1 MKTVTIYTD
10 GACSGNPGP
19 GGWGA
24 ILQYGKFKRE
34 FSGGEEQTTNNRME
48 LTGVITALESLKEP
62 CVVEL
67 WSDSKYV
74 IDGLEKGWAK
84 SWKAKGW
91 VKSDKKPALN
101 PDLWE
106 RLLELC
112 QVHTVHCHW
121 VKGHADNEFN
131 NRCDELAVMESQK
144 FHQKEEE
151 RPMEKKE
158 TIPELVRVTDRVY
171 YLPGEDFNGR
181 DRPFLYYVRGD
192 KLRLA
197 VDAGNS
203 PAHVKA
209 FYAALKAAGHPTP
222 DITILTHWH
231 WDHTFGLR
239 AVKGVTMTTKATN
252 AILRRVG
259 SWAWDHE
266 SMEERLRTG
275 EDIQACADCIRREYA
290 DPEDIRVV
298 TAQVE
303 IEGPMTI
310 DLGGVTCRIIPQES
324 THSDDGLFV
333 YIPEEKALAVGDGE
347 SGDYYELD
355 GKYDPQKLEDFLRFL
370 EGLDYDVALPGHQAP
385 WSKKEQMAFLHE
397 MRQNTV
403 EP

>member
-34 FSGGEEQTTNNRME
+34 FSGGEAQTTNNRME

-62 CVVEL
+62 CIVEL
-67 WSDSKYV
+67 YSDSKYV
-74 IDGLEKGWAK
+74 IDALDKGWAK
-84 SWKAKGW
+84 GWKAKGW
-91 VKSDKKPALN
+91 VKPDKKPALN

-106 RLLELC
+106 RLLALC
-112 QVHTVHCHW
+112 ETHTVHLHW

-131 NRCDELAVMESQK
+131 NRCDELAVAESQK
-144 FHQKEEE
+144 FHQEGPSAEEE
-151 RPMEKKE
+151 APEE
-158 TIPELVRVTDRVY
+158 FPELVRITDRIY
-171 YLPGEDFNGR
+171 CFPGEDFTGR

-203 PAHVKA
+203 PAHVRA

-222 DITILTHWH
+222 DLTILTHWH

-239 AVKGVTMTTKATN
+239 AVKGLTLATQATN
-252 AILRRVG
+252 EVLRKVQT
-259 SWAWDHE
+259 WAWDPA
-266 SMEERLRTG
+266 SMEERLASG
-275 EDIQACADCIRREYA
+275 EDIQACADCIRREYN
-290 DPEDIRVV
+290 DPEKIRVV
-298 TAQVE
+298 TADME
-303 IEGPMTI
+303 INGPVTL
-310 DLGGVTCRIIPQES
+310 DLGGVTCKVIPQDS
-324 THSDDGLFV
+324 PHSRDGLFL
-333 YIPEEKALAVGDGE
+333 YFPEEKALAVGDGE

-355 GKYDPQKLEDFLRFL
+355 GQYDTRRLEAFLSFL
-370 EGLDYDVALPGHQAP
+370 DTLDYDLALPGHQMP
-385 WSKKEQMAFLHE
+385 WSRADQLAELRTHL
-397 MRQNTV
+397 